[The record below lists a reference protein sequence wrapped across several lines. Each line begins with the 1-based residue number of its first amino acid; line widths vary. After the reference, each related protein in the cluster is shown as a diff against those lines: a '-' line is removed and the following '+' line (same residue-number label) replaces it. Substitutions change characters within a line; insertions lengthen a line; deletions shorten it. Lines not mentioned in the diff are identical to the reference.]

1 MQWQPPLASLHPH
14 WLPSTRT
21 FRLSDPPLSPPPP
34 LSLSPA
40 IRPSPLAG
48 LVELS
53 LFVEEQ
59 RKSLGSV
66 LACLPPL
73 SRSSETLAMPDI
85 MAERCR
91 ETSKQPGPQ
100 VSPASQ
106 KSCPGAAGRHLR
118 GEHALVGLCLYGHQA
133 AKLCVCRLLVRLLV
147 APQRQSLQARGG
159 CKAASSRALGLDIC
173 QIYGSHLHPLAVAP
187 DLSRQQGSCH
197 GCRLSSLLDHGAG
210 VDGDVD
216 GQIEMVHCCTT
227 SHTHRLQHL
236 SLAVVARLVHGGFFL
251 RVP

>member
-1 MQWQPPLASLHPH
+1 MCCFLVLIILRHALQPPPLLLPSLRNSSIPRLRHSPKDFYSTTIRPRREPWKPPFASLHPR

-21 FRLSDPPLSPPPP
+21 SPLSDPPPSSPSHLFPP
-34 LSLSPA
+34 PA

-48 LVELS
+48 LVALS

-73 SRSSETLAMPDI
+73 SRSSETHVMPDI

-106 KSCPGAAGRHLR
+106 ESCPGAAGRHVR

-133 AKLCVCRLLVRLLV
+133 AKLCEE
-147 APQRQSLQARGG
+147 SS
-159 CKAASSRALGLDIC
+159 AA
-173 QIYGSHLHPLAVAP
+173 
-187 DLSRQQGSCH
+187 
-197 GCRLSSLLDHGAG
+197 
-210 VDGDVD
+210 
-216 GQIEMVHCCTT
+216 
-227 SHTHRLQHL
+227 
-236 SLAVVARLVHGGFFL
+236 
-251 RVP
+251 